1 MAGTKTK
8 KETVTT
14 VTSIE
19 ELKQYSSG
27 TLVELPCFAEG
38 QHFVA
43 RLKRPS
49 LLGMV
54 KQRKIP
60 NTLLVRA
67 NELFVQD
74 GTTGFDPDE
83 ENMMEQ
89 MFDVLELMAKETF
102 VEPTYSEIKDAG
114 IELTDEQMMFIFNYA
129 QLGVKALESFRTE

>member
-8 KETVTT
+8 KATAT

-19 ELKQYSSG
+19 ELKQYSNG
-27 TLVELPCFAEG
+27 TVVELPCFAEG
-38 QHFVA
+38 QPFVA

-54 KQRKIP
+54 KQGKIP

-74 GTTGFDPDE
+74 GTGFDPDE
-83 ENMMEQ
+83 KNMMEQ
-89 MFDVLELMAKETF
+89 SQDMEEV
-102 VEPTYSEIKDAG
+102 SQG
-114 IELTDEQMMFIFNYA
+114 QMQSLN
-129 QLGVKALESFRTE
+129 SW

>member
-8 KETVTT
+8 IATVET

-19 ELKQYSSG
+19 ELKQYSNG
-27 TLVELPCFAEG
+27 TVVELPCFAEG
-38 QHFVA
+38 QPFVA

-54 KQRKIP
+54 KQGKIP

-74 GTTGFDPDE
+74 GTGFDPDE
-83 ENMMEQ
+83 ENMMAQ
-89 MFDVLELMAKETF
+89 MFDVCRNANAYKY
-102 VEPTYSEIKDAG
+102 V
-114 IELTDEQMMFIFNYA
+114 
-129 QLGVKALESFRTE
+129 

>member
-8 KETVTT
+8 KATLTT

-19 ELKQYSSG
+19 ELKQYSNG
-27 TLVELPCFAEG
+27 VLIELPCFAEG
-38 QHFVA
+38 QTFVA

-49 LLGMV
+49 ILGMV

-74 GTTGFDPDE
+74 GTGFDPDE

-89 MFDVLELMAKETF
+89 MFDVLELMAHESF

-129 QLGVKALESFRTE
+129 QQGVKALESFRTK

>member
-8 KETVTT
+8 KTQLTN

-19 ELKQYSSG
+19 ELKQYSNG
-27 TLVELPCFAEG
+27 VLIELPCFAEG
-38 QHFVA
+38 QTFVA

-54 KQRKIP
+54 KQKKIP

-74 GTTGFDPDE
+74 GGFDPDE

-89 MFDVLELMAKETF
+89 MFDVLELMAQESF

-129 QLGVKALESFRTE
+129 QQGVRTLESFRTE